1 MLHNQ
6 KGDFM
11 SLPSF
16 FVDEDSK
23 TENSFVITGDENK
36 HLATVLRLGIG
47 EQIEVMQNDGFIH
60 RCELVS
66 VGKKESVASIK
77 SSRYV
82 PNRSKITVFMALIM
96 SDRMDWAVQK
106 VTELGVERII
116 PFDSEYCTVK
126 DKGNKLDRLIRISIS
141 ASKQSGRATLPQ
153 ISRTMSFD
161 EICKEVGEFHQII
174 LAYEGASQNA
184 KEVLSSLDKNQ
195 PIALIVG
202 SEGGFSNKE
211 VEKLIKNGAKVI
223 SMGNTI
229 LRAETAS
236 VALVS
241 AVNYELGIWEK
252 VK

>member
-1 MLHNQ
+1 
-6 KGDFM
+6 M

-16 FVDEDSK
+16 FVDEDSR
-23 TENSFVITGDENK
+23 TDSNFVITGDENK
-36 HLATVLRLGIG
+36 HLASVLRLGIG

-60 RCELVS
+60 RCELIS
-66 VGKKESVASIK
+66 VGKKESVAEIK

-82 PNRSKITVFMALIM
+82 PNRSKITIFMALIM
-96 SDRMDWAVQK
+96 SDKMDWAVQK

-126 DKGNKLDRLIRISIS
+126 DKGNKVDRLTRISIS
-141 ASKQSGRATLPQ
+141 AAKQSGRATLPQ
-153 ISRTMSFD
+153 ISMTLTFD
-161 EICKEVGEFHQII
+161 EICEEIGKFSQVV
-174 LAYEGASQNA
+174 LAYEGARLNA
-184 KEVLSSLDKNQ
+184 KDILSTLDKNQ

-202 SEGGFSNKE
+202 SEGGFSERE
-211 VEKLIKNGAKVI
+211 VEKLIKHGAKVI
-223 SMGNTI
+223 SMGSTI

-252 VK
+252 IK